1 MFLYLEDHSTLQ
13 KLMVGVNILDC
24 VGLTVGSGVEISAP
38 VFLSLTALA
47 GTPSSH
53 SVRFLLLPSRIELVR
68 FLQQNGLHYMQPV
81 SLQANLLTV
90 HQMHSHG

>member
-38 VFLSLTALA
+38 YF
-47 GTPSSH
+47 SH
-53 SVRFLLLPSRIELVR
+53 
-68 FLQQNGLHYMQPV
+68 
-81 SLQANLLTV
+81 
-90 HQMHSHG
+90 